1 LECTNCNIVV
11 LSERNGAIN
20 AIAEKFVEV
29 SIDIKKKGGKNDF
42 VIKDVLMWS
51 SVLTYGAIESVGDST
66 RLFMLDKKLE

>member
-1 LECTNCNIVV
+1 MECTNCNIVV